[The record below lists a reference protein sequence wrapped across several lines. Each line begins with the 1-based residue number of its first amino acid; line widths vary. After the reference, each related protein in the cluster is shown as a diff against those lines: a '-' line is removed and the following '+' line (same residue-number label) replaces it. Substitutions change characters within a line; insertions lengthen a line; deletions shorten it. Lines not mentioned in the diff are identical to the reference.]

1 MRVAAVLV
9 VRDDDVGPVLAQ
21 DADERHSRD
30 LEGRS
35 RETVRMHRLAVL
47 REARVEVAEPAVLD
61 AHDLARASHLD
72 TTQPAHV
79 AIGHGAR
86 DELRVLDV
94 SALASRAAD
103 DHHVRAD
110 AAVVRVGRG
119 ALARLVVG
127 VGVDRKQPKCHR
139 TPSPIK

>member
-9 VRDDDVGPVLAQ
+9 VGDDDVGPVLA
-21 DADERHSRD
+21 DDLDERNSRD
-30 LEGRS
+30 LEGRP
-35 RETVRMHRLAVL
+35 REAVGMHRLVVL
-47 REARVEVAEPAVLD
+47 RQPRVEVAEPAVLD

-72 TTQPAHV
+72 ATQPAHV
-79 AIGHGAR
+79 TVGHRTR
-86 DELRVLDV
+86 DEVRVLDV
-94 SALASRAAD
+94 AALASRAAD
-103 DHHVRAD
+103 DHDVRAD